1 MVSILL
7 KKWIYILLIGQ
18 LWLITSLC
26 AAAPADERGQL
37 VDQKLRQWLQP
48 KMMPAVW
55 GCSEQRF
62 LLHDAMIRFYEY
74 RRYQPAWV
82 DNNGLLPEGEAVLE
96 TLRQAAAQGLHSFD
110 YYNRVLDDILSG
122 MVSMPVGDRPA
133 IVEKHLRLDLILT
146 EMILRYAFH
155 VTDGR
160 TDPSI
165 LKFGLKSDDRSE
177 SQVHRDLA
185 VELAAMVDNGELATF
200 LGQLGPRHAAY
211 RALQKSLLEYRKL
224 EAAGGWPVIA
234 PGPTL
239 KFGDRGMRVA
249 MLRSRLAVSGDV
261 DFVSGVIDD
270 QFGDTLA
277 VAVMRF
283 QRRHGLKVDGIAGSG
298 TLTAMNVP
306 VGRRI
311 RQIEL
316 NLERWRWM
324 PAELEP
330 YYILVNIPGFELK
343 VVDGGQTVKAMRAI
357 VGREKRPTPVLAS
370 MMTYLELNPYWH
382 VPSKIAREDLLPI
395 IQKDPQYLVR
405 QKFQVFDSWD
415 EKASAL
421 DPHAIDW
428 STLSEDYFP
437 FRLRQ
442 EPAPNNA
449 LGRVK
454 FMFPNDLSVYI
465 HDTPSKNLFVRASR
479 DFSSGCVRVEKP
491 LELASFLL
499 SRQNWSGKRMAE
511 LLASGQRQV
520 VILKEPVPVYFVY
533 LTAWTGENG
542 EVHFREDIYGHDQE
556 LDSLLAEKSEA
567 EQRCAAMSHPTYFV
581 RKDQGEGHPS
591 AGI

>member
-1 MVSILL
+1 M
-7 KKWIYILLIGQ
+7 IGHIG
-18 LWLITSLC
+18 LMTALC
-26 AAAPADERGQL
+26 TAAPADERGQL
-37 VDQKLRQWLQP
+37 TDQKLQQWLQP
-48 KMMPAVW
+48 KMIPAVW

-62 LLHDAMIRFYEY
+62 HLHDALIRFYEY
-74 RRYQPAWV
+74 RRFQPAWV
-82 DNNGLLPEGEAVLE
+82 DSNGLLPEGEAVLQ
-96 TLRQAAAQGLHSFD
+96 TLRQAATQGLHSFD
-110 YYNRVLDDILSG
+110 YYNRMLDDLLSS
-122 MVSMPVGDRPA
+122 MVSISVVDRPVIA
-133 IVEKHLRLDLILT
+133 EKHLKLDLILT

-165 LKFGLKSDDRSE
+165 PKFGLKSDDRPE
-177 SQVHRDLA
+177 SQVHRDMA
-185 VELAAMVDNGELATF
+185 GELAAMVDSGGLATF
-200 LGQLGPRHAAY
+200 LAQLGPRHAAY
-211 RALQKSLLEYRKL
+211 RALQKSLLKYREV
-224 EAAGGWPVIA
+224 EASGGWPVID

-249 MLRSRLAVSGDV
+249 MLRYRLAVSGDA
-261 DFVSGVIDD
+261 DFVTGVIDD
-270 QFGDTLA
+270 HFDDTLA

-283 QRRHGLKVDGIAGSG
+283 QRRHGLKVDGIAGQG
-298 TLTAMNVP
+298 TLAAMNVP
-306 VGRRI
+306 VSSRI

-330 YYILVNIPGFELK
+330 YYILVNIPAFELK

-357 VGREKRPTPVLAS
+357 VGREKRPTPVLSS

-382 VPSKIAREDLLPI
+382 VPSKIAREDLLPK

-405 QKFQVFDSWD
+405 QKFQVFNSWD
-415 EKASAL
+415 EKARAL
-421 DPHAIDW
+421 DPYSIDW
-428 STLSEDYFP
+428 SSLSEDYFP

-442 EPAPNNA
+442 EPAPHNA

-499 SRQNWSGKRMAE
+499 NRQNWSRKRLAE
-511 LLASGQRQV
+511 LLASEQRQV
-520 VILKEPVPVYFVY
+520 VILKEPVPVYLVY
-533 LTAWTGENG
+533 MTAWTGENG
-542 EVHFREDIYGHDQE
+542 EVHFREDIYGHDRE

-567 EQRCAAMSHPTYFV
+567 EKRCAAMSHPTYFV
-581 RKDQGEGHPS
+581 RTDQGDGYSS

>member
-1 MVSILL
+1 
-7 KKWIYILLIGQ
+7 
-18 LWLITSLC
+18 
-26 AAAPADERGQL
+26 
-37 VDQKLRQWLQP
+37 
-48 KMMPAVW
+48 
-55 GCSEQRF
+55 
-62 LLHDAMIRFYEY
+62 
-74 RRYQPAWV
+74 
-82 DNNGLLPEGEAVLE
+82 
-96 TLRQAAAQGLHSFD
+96 
-110 YYNRVLDDILSG
+110 
-122 MVSMPVGDRPA
+122 
-133 IVEKHLRLDLILT
+133 
-146 EMILRYAFH
+146 
-155 VTDGR
+155 VTGGR

-165 LKFGLKSDDRSE
+165 LKFGLKSDDRPE
-177 SQVHRDLA
+177 SQVDRDLA
-185 VELAAMVDNGELATF
+185 VELAAMVDSGGLAAF
-200 LGQLGPRHAAY
+200 LGQLGPRHTAY
-211 RALQKSLLEYRKL
+211 RALQQSLLDYREVK
-224 EAAGGWPVIA
+224 ASGGWPVID

-249 MLRSRLAVSGDV
+249 MLRYRLAVSKDA
-261 DFVSGVIDD
+261 DFVTGVIDD
-270 QFGDTLA
+270 HFDDTLA

-283 QRRHGLKVDGIAGSG
+283 QRRHGLKVDGIAGPG
-298 TLTAMNVP
+298 TLAAMNVP

-330 YYILVNIPGFELK
+330 YYILVNIPAFELK
-343 VVDGGQTVKAMRAI
+343 VVEEGQTVKAMRAI
-357 VGREKRPTPVLAS
+357 VGREKRPTPLLSS
-370 MMTYLELNPYWH
+370 MMTYLELNPYWY
-382 VPSKIAREDLLPI
+382 VPSKIAREDLLPK

-405 QKFQVFDSWD
+405 QKFQVFNSWD

-428 STLSEDYFP
+428 LSLSENYFP

-442 EPAPNNA
+442 EPAPHNA

-499 SRQNWSGKRMAE
+499 NRQNWSGKRVTE
-511 LLASGQRQV
+511 LLASKQRQV
-520 VILKEPVPVYFVY
+520 VILKKPVPVYLVY
-533 LTAWTGENG
+533 WTAWTGENG
-542 EVHFREDIYGHDQE
+542 EVHFREDIYGHDRE

-581 RKDQGEGHPS
+581 RTNQGDSHPS